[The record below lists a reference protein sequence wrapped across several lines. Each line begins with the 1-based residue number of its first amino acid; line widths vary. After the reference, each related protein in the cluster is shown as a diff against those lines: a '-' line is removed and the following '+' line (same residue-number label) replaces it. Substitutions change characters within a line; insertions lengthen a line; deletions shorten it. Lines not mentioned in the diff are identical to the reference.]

1 MSLLKSLQRDLC
13 CVSVPWVPTAD
24 PAAARLIQEIAL
36 GEESDVLADGRVTR
50 AAPRHGARGAAA
62 T

>member
-1 MSLLKSLQRDLC
+1 
-13 CVSVPWVPTAD
+13 VSVPWVPTAD